1 MLTFFF
7 LTLGFWLSWNSVGCL
22 EFRDSLA
29 SLIPSGII
37 NPKPAER
44 KKLLLG
50 PRERLQGQLE
60 ALNAYAGYQMLHA
73 TLGWGC
79 CVGVWC
85 GLLIGTRH

>member
-1 MLTFFF
+1 MLTFF